1 MESAATTDEPS
12 ARRPAGGAALGR
24 GATLLALALF
34 AFAGPGGAQ
43 PPLNPVLFAETE
55 IASLAAA
62 RVDASRP
69 MDVLRYVLGAAG
81 DEIMVYPSE
90 GYYYFQFQNGPQRIL
105 GNIRFDLADAAEGK
119 LNFGYSSPR
128 ALDSELV
135 NHFSVLTA
143 ADGVSLVAV
152 PPFEYRLGFE
162 GRTIR
167 VLIYDARRELA
178 GPKPLAAG
186 ETYVG
191 PVFDESGVRLHLLF
205 DEVENAFL
213 FVLNGDMPP
222 AETYSAYPG
231 SERVEIGDRTA
242 YAFYRDTARNRRILV
257 GVSYAN
263 VRSNSYYDGPFD
275 QLPDRFVAPETMQ
288 ALLERAYP
296 HLRGRIGPRG
306 LYLDSDYMRAMVA
319 PYRHYDSLAQLEEL
333 AECDTA
339 AADSHA
345 LIRCLR
351 TFSDR

>member
-1 MESAATTDEPS
+1 MGSETSTEELP
-12 ARRPAGGAALGR
+12 ARRPAARAASPWR
-24 GATLLALALF
+24 AALALAFLTS
-34 AFAGPGGAQ
+34 AGPGRAEQ
-43 PPLNPVLFAETE
+43 PVNPVLFAETD
-55 IASLAAA
+55 IASLART
-62 RVDASRP
+62 RVDAARP
-69 MDVLRYVLGAAG
+69 MDVLRYVLAAAG

-90 GYYYFQFQNGPQRIL
+90 GYYYFQFQNGSQRIL
-105 GNIRFDLADAAEGK
+105 GNIRFDLVDAAEGK

-128 ALDSELV
+128 AFGSELV
-135 NHFSVLTA
+135 NHFSVLSAT
-143 ADGVSLVAV
+143 DGVSLVAV
-152 PPFEYRLGFE
+152 SPFEYRLGFE

-191 PVFDESGVRLHLLF
+191 PVFDESGVRMHLLF

-213 FVLNGDMPP
+213 FVLNDDAPP

-257 GVSYAN
+257 GVSYPN

-306 LYLDSDYMRAMVA
+306 LYLDSEYMRAMVA
-319 PYRHYDSLAQLEEL
+319 PYRQYDSPAQLDEL
-333 AECDTA
+333 AGCDA
-339 AADSHA
+339 AAGDNHA
-345 LIRCLR
+345 LTRCLQ